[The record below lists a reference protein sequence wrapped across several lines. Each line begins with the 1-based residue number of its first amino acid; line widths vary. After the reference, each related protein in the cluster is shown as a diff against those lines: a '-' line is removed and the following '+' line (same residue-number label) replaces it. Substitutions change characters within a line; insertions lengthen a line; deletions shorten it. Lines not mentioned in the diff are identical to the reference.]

1 MAKNLHPLI
10 KRQRATQKTVDLCKG
25 KAFVDWQNDCIKL
38 MSRHARHMGRPV
50 KIPRYHD
57 AKSAADALRSL
68 GASTI
73 GEALDQLFE
82 RIEPHQI
89 LLGDIVEMPGENGFS
104 GISIAVGNG
113 RVLGF
118 HESIPHCDIL
128 QPLMITGAWRI

>member
-89 LLGDIVEMPGENGFS
+89 LLGDIVEMPGKTASRAFRS
-104 GISIAVGNG
+104 RSAMAASSASTRAFRIATSCS
-113 RVLGF
+113 R
-118 HESIPHCDIL
+118 
-128 QPLMITGAWRI
+128 